1 MSERQP
7 VLIVDAGGTL
17 VTRTRPGLAGRVV
30 TAVRAAGD
38 ERPEPAI
45 RAAVHT
51 APDIDACLRQFDT
64 LPAQARAAVA
74 AELAAD
80 PGDAVVLPGAE
91 ELLHTAAGLGWRV
104 VLATNAGP
112 GTPALPAELARYID
126 TVVESCGYGM
136 VKDDPRFW
144 TRLVEEEKVDPGMAV
159 VVGDDLQADQQAP
172 EAAGLQTRL
181 IRDDGVAPAGP
192 AGLTELAGQLRTAGR
207 CPEEAA
213 GVVAGRHEH
222 WAGRDMI
229 VAPQLT
235 SLVVR
240 VTRARVRLAAGAP
253 PATAAIVVRRQSRP
267 PAVVGTPGP
276 LPAFA
281 WLHLPRDRRPY
292 QVPADLHALLER
304 EGLRLDVLSPSDRRH
319 ALAMIREARS
329 TATISERMA
338 DLVLFLKDR
347 RKGEVT

>member
-30 TAVRAAGD
+30 AAVRAAGD
-38 ERPEPAI
+38 ERPEPAL

-51 APDIDACLRQFDT
+51 APDIDACLRKFDA
-64 LPAQARAAVA
+64 LPARARAAVA

-112 GTPALPAELARYID
+112 GTPPLPAELARYLD
-126 TVVESCGYGM
+126 TVVESCRYGM

-144 TRLVEEEKVDPGMAV
+144 TRLVEEEKVDPGLAL
-159 VVGDDLQADQQAP
+159 VVGDDRQGDQQAP
-172 EAAGLQTRL
+172 ETAGLQTRL
-181 IRDDGVAPAGP
+181 IRDDDGMAA
-192 AGLTELAGQLRTAGR
+192 LTEQLRAVGR

-229 VAPQLT
+229 VAPQLA

-240 VTRARVRLAAGAP
+240 VTRARVRLAAGAQ

-267 PAVVGTPGP
+267 PAVVGAPGP

-281 WLHLPRDRRPY
+281 WLRLPRDRRPY
-292 QVPADLHALLER
+292 QVPADLNALLER

>member
-7 VLIVDAGGTL
+7 VLVVDAGGTL

-30 TAVRAAGD
+30 AAVRAAGD
-38 ERPEPAI
+38 ERPEAAV

-51 APDIDACLRQFDT
+51 APDIDACLRKFDD
-64 LPAQARAAVA
+64 LPASARAGIAR
-74 AELAAD
+74 ELTAD

-91 ELLHTAAGLGWRV
+91 ELLHTAAGLGWRLI
-104 VLATNAGP
+104 LATNAGP
-112 GTPALPAELARYID
+112 GTPALPSELARYID
-126 TVVESCGYGM
+126 TTAESGRYGM

-144 TRLVEEEKVDPGMAV
+144 TRLVEEEKVDPLLAV
-159 VVGDDLQADQQAP
+159 VLGDDVLADQRAP

-181 IRDDGVAPAGP
+181 IGGDGGTLT
-192 AGLTELAGQLRTAGR
+192 GLAAELQAAGQ
-207 CPEEAA
+207 CPDEAA

-229 VAPQLT
+229 VAPQLAP
-235 SLVVR
+235 LVVR
-240 VTRARVRLAAGAP
+240 VTRARVRLAAGSAP
-253 PATAAIVVRRQSRP
+253 GGAAVVVRRQSRP
-267 PAVVGTPGP
+267 PAVVGAPGP
-276 LPAFA
+276 LPALA
-281 WLHLPRDRRPY
+281 WLHLPPDRRPY
-292 QVPADLHALLER
+292 QVPAGLNALLER

-338 DLVLFLKDR
+338 DLVHFLKDR
-347 RKGEVT
+347 RKGEVI